1 MNAATKTISIDGR
14 QFALDQLSAEARSL
28 LESLQAVDQEMARL
42 QMQQAICQT
51 ARNAYLQALRN
62 ALPADANVTSAS
74 AGDAPA

>member
-1 MNAATKTISIDGR
+1 MDATNAAAPAKTPAMISIDGH
-14 QFALDQLSAEARSL
+14 QWALDQLSAEARSL

-62 ALPADANVTSAS
+62 ALPAESA
-74 AGDAPA
+74 